1 MRTAVIALFVVV
13 AAASGQA
20 AAQQAPP
27 PAPLPGQAA
36 AGSPFATVKA
46 LRCTFT
52 LYVAAR
58 WENGEPQ
65 AVAGDD
71 QFLFTIEA
79 IDVAARRARVV
90 GATASASVSAF
101 VTGTGLNVIEQT
113 PIGNFILTTVF
124 ANGRA
129 GERFVAVHSRH
140 LGDVS
145 APPGPSQ
152 YYGSCELV
160 Q

>member
-1 MRTAVIALFVVV
+1 MRTGIICVLVALSSAVGV
-13 AAASGQA
+13 A
-20 AAQQAPP
+20 AAQQAPST
-27 PAPLPGQAA
+27 
-36 AGSPFATVKA
+36 GSPFAAAQA

-52 LYVAAR
+52 LYVAAH

-71 QFLFTIEA
+71 QFSFSIEE
-79 IDVAARRARVV
+79 IDVAGRRARVV
-90 GATASASVSAF
+90 GAAGAANVSAF

-124 ANGRA
+124 ASGRA

-140 LGDVS
+140 LGDVA

-152 YYGSCELV
+152 YYGSCEV
-160 Q
+160 VR

>member
-1 MRTAVIALFVVV
+1 MRTAVIVMFIV
-13 AAASGQA
+13 AVASLGE
-20 AAQQAPP
+20 AAQQAPAP
-27 PAPLPGQAA
+27 PAGQGQAPS
-36 AGSPFATVKA
+36 GSPFAGAKA
-46 LRCTFT
+46 LRCAFT
-52 LYVAAR
+52 LYVAAH
-58 WENGEPQ
+58 WENGEPE

-71 QFLFTIEA
+71 QFTFTIEA

-90 GATASASVSAF
+90 GTTASASVSAF